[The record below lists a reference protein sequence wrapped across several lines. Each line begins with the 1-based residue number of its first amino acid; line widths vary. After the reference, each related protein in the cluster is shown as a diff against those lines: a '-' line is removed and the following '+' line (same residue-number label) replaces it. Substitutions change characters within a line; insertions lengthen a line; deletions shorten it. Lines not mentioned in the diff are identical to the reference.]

1 MLISFAMILLVGM
14 LMGLIFEK
22 LKLPKLL
29 GMMVTG
35 IILSPYALNLI
46 DPTVISISAD
56 LRKIALIII
65 LARAGLALDIQ
76 DLKKVG
82 RPAILMCFVPACF
95 EILGVVLIAPKLFGI
110 SLIEA
115 AIMGSVLA
123 AVSPAVVVPKMLK
136 LMKEGYGVRESIPQ
150 LIMAGASIDDVFVI
164 VMFTAF
170 TGLASGGNVSLFSA
184 VQIPISIIMGLGLG
198 IFTGICMVFV
208 FKRFHMRD
216 TAKVIVFISVS
227 FLMVTVEESLKG
239 VVPVSGML
247 AVMALGGTIMKSYSV
262 LATRLSEKFSKLWYV
277 AEIILFVL
285 VGATVDLKYVAVAGV
300 SAVLLIF
307 GVLIFRMAGVL
318 VCLIKTKLSLRER
331 MFCMVAYMPKAT
343 VQAAI
348 GAIPLAMGLSC
359 GKIVLTVAVLSILI
373 TAPLGAFGI
382 DLTYKKWLKSA
393 NEE

>member
-285 VGATVDLKYVAVAGV
+285 VGATVDLKY
-300 SAVLLIF
+300 
-307 GVLIFRMAGVL
+307 
-318 VCLIKTKLSLRER
+318 
-331 MFCMVAYMPKAT
+331 
-343 VQAAI
+343 
-348 GAIPLAMGLSC
+348 
-359 GKIVLTVAVLSILI
+359 
-373 TAPLGAFGI
+373 
-382 DLTYKKWLKSA
+382 
-393 NEE
+393 